1 MGIAKG
7 RDVEAE
13 NLLIDTPT
21 SVSIVIPS
29 ICFFE
34 AKMTLI
40 QEEKYN
46 KVFFDSLNMQINEAK
61 RDITSENARLLYAR
75 LEQS

>member
-7 RDVEAE
+7 GDIEAQ
-13 NLLIDTPT
+13 NLLLDTPT

-34 AKMTLI
+34 DQMTLM
-40 QEEKYN
+40 QEGNIIKYFLI
-46 KVFFDSLNMQINEAK
+46 V
-61 RDITSENARLLYAR
+61 
-75 LEQS
+75 